1 MSDPAPDYFYIY
13 RILKIQAKL
22 VTLLS
27 RGFRAMGPGGGF
39 GPGKLK
45 FDEEEA
51 KPDISKALLL
61 RIVKYFAPYWKQTLL
76 VMTVLCISAVLG
88 LLPPILIQQIIDR
101 ALPDKNLQLLFLLV
115 AASLATTVV
124 SGLLGVLQNYLNS
137 FISQNIVHDMKN
149 QMYRHLQS
157 MPLQFYSGVKQGEV
171 ITRMTSD
178 IAGIQGVFNSTIV
191 NCASNLFILI
201 STAVTLF
208 IMNWKL
214 ALLGILVIPLFI
226 VPTRKM
232 GNVRWKLA
240 KETQEKISEQNQ
252 IIEETL
258 SLSGYMLMKL
268 FTREDTALAS
278 FQTVNAQATRLQIR
292 ESMAGR
298 WFMLVLTTFTSIG
311 PMLIY
316 LYGGYLFIQGELSI
330 GAIITFVALLSR
342 LYLPVM
348 QMTNLYVDVNRSVAL
363 FERIFDYFDM
373 DPLIVD
379 AKLALPS
386 RVEGQDIVFEQV
398 NFAYA
403 PDKPALSGISFT
415 AAAGSLTAL
424 VGPSGAGKTTITNL
438 IPRLY
443 ELDSGVIRIGGKDIR
458 EFTLHSLRSQIG
470 LVTQDTY
477 LFNGTIRENL
487 LYANAEATE
496 AELTAACEAAYIHDF
511 ILKLPEGYNTVVG
524 NRGIKLS
531 GGEKQRMSIARVLLK
546 NPPIIIMDEA
556 TSSLDTV
563 SEYYIQQAMHELLR
577 GKTSMVIAHRLSTIM
592 AADNILVVQDGRIV
606 ESGPHAS
613 LLAENGVYRDLYNKQ
628 FQREDS

>member
-1 MSDPAPDYFYIY
+1 M
-13 RILKIQAKL
+13 
-22 VTLLS
+22 
-27 RGFRAMGPGGGF
+27 GFGGPGH
-39 GPGKLK
+39 GKLK
-45 FDEEEA
+45 FDDDEA
-51 KPDISKALLL
+51 KPDISKTLLL
-61 RIVKYFAPYWKQTLL
+61 RIVKYFLPYWKQTLL
-76 VMTVLCISAVLG
+76 VMIVLCITAVLG
-88 LLPPILIQQIIDR
+88 LLPPILIQHIIDR
-101 ALPDKNLQLLFLLV
+101 ALPDKNLRLLV
-115 AASLATTVV
+115 LLVLASLGTTVV

-149 QMYRHLQS
+149 QMYRHLQG
-157 MPLQFYSGVKQGEV
+157 MPLQFFSGVKQGEV

-191 NCASNLFILI
+191 NFASNLFILTT
-201 STAVTLF
+201 TAVTLF

-214 ALLGILVIPLFI
+214 ALLGILVVPLFI
-226 VPTRKM
+226 MPTRKM

-252 IIEETL
+252 IIQETL

-268 FTREDTALAS
+268 FTKEDNELAS
-278 FQTVNAQATRLQIR
+278 FRSVNAQATRLQIR

-316 LYGGYLFIQGELSI
+316 LYGGYLFIQGELTV
-330 GAIITFVALLSR
+330 GAIITFVALLGR
-342 LYLPVM
+342 LYGPVM

-379 AKLALPS
+379 SPLALPS
-386 RVEGQDIVFEQV
+386 SADGQDIVFDKV
-398 NFAYA
+398 NFAYQ
-403 PDKPALSGISFT
+403 PGKPALRGISFT

-477 LFNGTIRENL
+477 LFNGTIQENL
-487 LYANAEATE
+487 LYASAGATE
-496 AELTAACEAAYIHDF
+496 AEMIAACEAAYIHDF
-511 ILKLPEGYNTVVG
+511 IMKLPEGYSTVVG

-531 GGEKQRMSIARVLLK
+531 GGEKQRISIARVLLK

-563 SEYYIQQAMHELLR
+563 SEFYIQQAMHQLLL
-577 GKTSMVIAHRLSTIM
+577 GKTSIVIAHRLSTIM
-592 AADNILVVQDGRIV
+592 AADTILVVQDGAIV
-606 ESGPHAS
+606 ESGQHAS
-613 LLAENGVYRDLYNKQ
+613 LLADNGVYRDLYNKQ
-628 FQREDS
+628 FQASESAT

>member
-1 MSDPAPDYFYIY
+1 MGY
-13 RILKIQAKL
+13 
-22 VTLLS
+22 
-27 RGFRAMGPGGGF
+27 GGPGH
-39 GPGKLK
+39 GKLK
-45 FDEEEA
+45 FDDDEA
-51 KPDISKALLL
+51 KPDISRALLL
-61 RIVKYFAPYWKQTLL
+61 RIIKYFLPYWKQTLL
-76 VMTVLCISAVLG
+76 VMAVLCISAVLG
-88 LLPPILIQQIIDR
+88 LLPPILIQHIIDR
-101 ALPDKNLQLLFLLV
+101 ALPDKNLRLLALLV
-115 AASLATTVV
+115 LASLATTVV

-149 QMYRHLQS
+149 QMYRHLQG

-178 IAGIQGVFNSTIV
+178 IAGIQGVFSSTVV
-191 NCASNLFILI
+191 NFASNLFILI
-201 STAVTLF
+201 STAATLF

-252 IIEETL
+252 IIQETL
-258 SLSGYMLMKL
+258 SISGYMLMKL
-268 FTREDTALAS
+268 FTKEDSELAG
-278 FQTVNAQATRLQIR
+278 FRTVNAQTTRLQIR

-298 WFMLVLTTFTSIG
+298 WFMLVLSTFTSIG

-316 LYGGYLFIQGELSI
+316 LYGGYLFIQGELTI
-330 GAIITFVALLSR
+330 GAIVTFVALLGR
-342 LYLPVM
+342 LYGPVM

-379 AKLALPS
+379 EPSALPS
-386 RVEGQDIVFEQV
+386 SAEGGDIVFENV
-398 NFAYA
+398 NFAYQA
-403 PDKPALSGISFT
+403 DKPALRGISFT

-443 ELDSGVIRIGGKDIR
+443 EMDSGVIRIGGKDIR
-458 EFTLHSLRSQIG
+458 DYTLHSLRSQIG

-496 AELTAACEAAYIHDF
+496 AEMITACEAAYIHEF
-511 ILKLPEGYNTVVG
+511 IITLSDGYDTVVG

-531 GGEKQRMSIARVLLK
+531 GGEKQRISIARVLLK
-546 NPPIIIMDEA
+546 NPPVSIMDEA
-556 TSSLDTV
+556 TSSLDTA
-563 SEYYIQQAMHELLR
+563 SEYYIQQAMHQLLL
-577 GKTSMVIAHRLSTIM
+577 GKTSIVIAHRLSTIM
-592 AADNILVVQDGRIV
+592 AADTILVVQDGAIV
-606 ESGPHAS
+606 ESGQHDS
-613 LLAENGVYRDLYNKQ
+613 LLADNGVYRDLYNKQ
-628 FQREDS
+628 FQAKVSVT

>member
-1 MSDPAPDYFYIY
+1 MI
-13 RILKIQAKL
+13 
-22 VTLLS
+22 
-27 RGFRAMGPGGGF
+27 
-39 GPGKLK
+39 
-45 FDEEEA
+45 
-51 KPDISKALLL
+51 
-61 RIVKYFAPYWKQTLL
+61 
-76 VMTVLCISAVLG
+76 VLCISAVLG
-88 LLPPILIQQIIDR
+88 LLPPILIQHIIDR
-101 ALPDKNLQLLFLLV
+101 ALPDKNLRLLV
-115 AASLATTVV
+115 LLVLASLTTTVV
-124 SGLLGVLQNYLNS
+124 SGLLGVVQNYLNS

-149 QMYRHLQS
+149 QMYRHLQG
-157 MPLQFYSGVKQGEV
+157 MPLQFFSGVKQGEV

-191 NCASNLFILI
+191 NFASNLFILTT
-201 STAVTLF
+201 TAATLF

-214 ALLGILVIPLFI
+214 ALLGILVVPLFI
-226 VPTRKM
+226 MPTRKM

-252 IIEETL
+252 IIQETL

-268 FTREDTALAS
+268 FTKEDTELAN
-278 FQTVNAQATRLQIR
+278 FRTVNAQATRLQIR

-316 LYGGYLFIQGELSI
+316 LYGGYLFIQGELTV
-330 GAIITFVALLSR
+330 GAIITFVALLGR
-342 LYLPVM
+342 LYGPVM

-379 AKLALPS
+379 SPLALPS
-386 RVEGQDIVFEQV
+386 SAEGQDIVFENV
-398 NFAYA
+398 NFAYQ
-403 PDKPALSGISFT
+403 PDKPALQGISFT

-424 VGPSGAGKTTITNL
+424 VGPSGAGKTTITSL

-477 LFNGTIRENL
+477 LFNGTIKENL
-487 LYANAEATE
+487 LYASAGATE
-496 AELTAACEAAYIHDF
+496 AEMIAACEAAYIHDF
-511 ILKLPEGYNTVVG
+511 IMKLPEGYSTVVG

-531 GGEKQRMSIARVLLK
+531 GGEKQRISIARVLLK
-546 NPPIIIMDEA
+546 NPPVIIMDEA

-563 SEYYIQQAMHELLR
+563 SEFYIQQAMHQLLL
-577 GKTSMVIAHRLSTIM
+577 GKTSIVIAHRLSTIM
-592 AADNILVVQDGRIV
+592 AADTILVVQDGAIV
-606 ESGPHAS
+606 ESGQHDS
-613 LLAENGVYRDLYNKQ
+613 LLADNGMYRDLYNKQ
-628 FQREDS
+628 FQEKASAT

>member
-1 MSDPAPDYFYIY
+1 
-13 RILKIQAKL
+13 
-22 VTLLS
+22 
-27 RGFRAMGPGGGF
+27 MGRGF
-39 GPGKLK
+39 GPMGFGGPGHGKLK
-45 FDEEEA
+45 FDDDEA
-51 KPDISKALLL
+51 KPDISKTLLL
-61 RIVKYFAPYWKQTLL
+61 RIVKYFLPYWKQTLL
-76 VMTVLCISAVLG
+76 VMIVLCITAVLG
-88 LLPPILIQQIIDR
+88 LLPPILIQHIIDR
-101 ALPDKNLQLLFLLV
+101 ALPDKNLRLLV
-115 AASLATTVV
+115 LLVLASLGTTVV

-149 QMYRHLQS
+149 QMYRHLQG
-157 MPLQFYSGVKQGEV
+157 MPLQFFSGVKQGEV

-191 NCASNLFILI
+191 NFASNLFILTT
-201 STAVTLF
+201 TAATLF

-214 ALLGILVIPLFI
+214 ALLGILVVPLFI
-226 VPTRKM
+226 MPTRKM

-252 IIEETL
+252 IIQETL

-268 FTREDTALAS
+268 FTKEDNELAS
-278 FQTVNAQATRLQIR
+278 FRTVNAQATRLQIR

-316 LYGGYLFIQGELSI
+316 LYGGYLFIQGELTV
-330 GAIITFVALLSR
+330 GAIITFVALLGR
-342 LYLPVM
+342 LYGPVM

-379 AKLALPS
+379 SPLALPS
-386 RVEGQDIVFEQV
+386 SADGQDIVFDKV
-398 NFAYA
+398 NFAYQ
-403 PDKPALSGISFT
+403 PGKPALREISFT

-477 LFNGTIRENL
+477 LFNGTIQENL
-487 LYANAEATE
+487 LYASAGATE
-496 AELTAACEAAYIHDF
+496 SEMIAACEAAYIHDF
-511 ILKLPEGYNTVVG
+511 IMKLPEGYNTVVG

-531 GGEKQRMSIARVLLK
+531 GGEKQRISIARVLLK

-563 SEYYIQQAMHELLR
+563 SEFYIQQAMHQLLL
-577 GKTSMVIAHRLSTIM
+577 GKTSIVIAHRLSTIM
-592 AADNILVVQDGRIV
+592 AADTILVVQDGAIV
-606 ESGPHAS
+606 ESGQHAS
-613 LLAENGVYRDLYNKQ
+613 LLADNGVYRDLYNKQ
-628 FQREDS
+628 FQASESAT

>member
-1 MSDPAPDYFYIY
+1 M
-13 RILKIQAKL
+13 
-22 VTLLS
+22 
-27 RGFRAMGPGGGF
+27 GFGGPGH
-39 GPGKLK
+39 GKLK
-45 FDEEEA
+45 FDDDEA

-61 RIVKYFAPYWKQTLL
+61 RIVKYFLPYWKQTLL
-76 VMTVLCISAVLG
+76 VMIVLCISAVLG
-88 LLPPILIQQIIDR
+88 LLPPILIQHIIDR
-101 ALPDKNLQLLFLLV
+101 ALPDKNLQLLVLLV
-115 AASLATTVV
+115 LASLGTTVV
-124 SGLLGVLQNYLNS
+124 SGLLGVVQNYLNS

-149 QMYRHLQS
+149 QMYRHLQG
-157 MPLQFYSGVKQGEV
+157 MPLQFFSGVKQGEV

-191 NCASNLFILI
+191 NFASNLFILTT
-201 STAVTLF
+201 TAVTLF

-214 ALLGILVIPLFI
+214 ALLGIVVVPLFI
-226 VPTRKM
+226 MPTRKM

-252 IIEETL
+252 IIQETL

-268 FTREDTALAS
+268 FTKEDTELTN
-278 FQTVNAQATRLQIR
+278 FRTVNAQATRLQIR

-316 LYGGYLFIQGELSI
+316 LYGGYLFIQGELTV
-330 GAIITFVALLSR
+330 GAIITFVALLGR
-342 LYLPVM
+342 LYGPVM

-379 AKLALPS
+379 SPLALPS
-386 RVEGQDIVFEQV
+386 SAEGQDIVFENV
-398 NFAYA
+398 NFAYQ
-403 PDKPALSGISFT
+403 PDKPALQGISFT

-424 VGPSGAGKTTITNL
+424 VGPSGAGKTTITSL

-477 LFNGTIRENL
+477 LFNGTIKENL
-487 LYANAEATE
+487 LYASAGATE
-496 AELTAACEAAYIHDF
+496 AEMIAACEAAYIHDF
-511 ILKLPEGYNTVVG
+511 IMKLPEGYSTVVG

-531 GGEKQRMSIARVLLK
+531 GGEKQRISIARVLLK
-546 NPPIIIMDEA
+546 NPPVIIMDEA

-563 SEYYIQQAMHELLR
+563 SEFYIQQAMHQLLL
-577 GKTSMVIAHRLSTIM
+577 GKTSIVIAHRLSTIM
-592 AADNILVVQDGRIV
+592 AADTILVVQDGAIV
-606 ESGPHAS
+606 ESGQHDS
-613 LLAENGVYRDLYNKQ
+613 LLADNGMYRDLYNKQ
-628 FQREDS
+628 FQEKASAT

>member
-1 MSDPAPDYFYIY
+1 MGY
-13 RILKIQAKL
+13 
-22 VTLLS
+22 
-27 RGFRAMGPGGGF
+27 GGPGH
-39 GPGKLK
+39 GKLK
-45 FDEEEA
+45 FDDDEA
-51 KPDISKALLL
+51 KPDISKTLLL
-61 RIVKYFAPYWKQTLL
+61 RIVKYFLPYWKQTLL
-76 VMTVLCISAVLG
+76 VIIVLCITAVLG
-88 LLPPILIQQIIDR
+88 LLPPILIQHIIDR
-101 ALPDKNLQLLFLLV
+101 ALPDKNLQLLVLLV
-115 AASLATTVV
+115 LASLGTTVV

-149 QMYRHLQS
+149 QMYRHLQG
-157 MPLQFYSGVKQGEV
+157 MPLQFFSGVKQGEV

-191 NCASNLFILI
+191 NFASNLFILTT
-201 STAVTLF
+201 TAATLF

-214 ALLGILVIPLFI
+214 ALLGILVVPLFI
-226 VPTRKM
+226 MPTRKM

-252 IIEETL
+252 IIQETL

-268 FTREDTALAS
+268 FTKEDTELAG
-278 FQTVNAQATRLQIR
+278 FRTVNAQATRLQIR

-316 LYGGYLFIQGELSI
+316 LYGGYLFIQGELTV
-330 GAIITFVALLSR
+330 GAIITFVALLGR
-342 LYLPVM
+342 LYGPVM

-379 AKLALPS
+379 SPLALPS
-386 RVEGQDIVFEQV
+386 SAEGQDIVFEKV
-398 NFAYA
+398 NFAYQ
-403 PDKPALSGISFT
+403 PDKPALRGISFT

-424 VGPSGAGKTTITNL
+424 VGPSGAGKTTITSL

-443 ELDSGVIRIGGKDIR
+443 ELDSGVIRIGSKDIR

-477 LFNGTIRENL
+477 LFNGTIQENL
-487 LYANAEATE
+487 LYASAGATE
-496 AELTAACEAAYIHDF
+496 AEMIAACEAAYIHDF
-511 ILKLPEGYNTVVG
+511 IMKLPEGYNTVVG

-531 GGEKQRMSIARVLLK
+531 GGEKQRISIARVLLK

-563 SEYYIQQAMHELLR
+563 SEFYIQQAMHQLLL
-577 GKTSMVIAHRLSTIM
+577 GKTSIVIAHRLSTIM
-592 AADNILVVQDGRIV
+592 AADTILVVQDGTIV
-606 ESGPHAS
+606 ESGQHAS
-613 LLAENGVYRDLYNKQ
+613 LLADNGVYRDLYNKQ
-628 FQREDS
+628 FQASESAT

>member
-1 MSDPAPDYFYIY
+1 
-13 RILKIQAKL
+13 
-22 VTLLS
+22 
-27 RGFRAMGPGGGF
+27 MGRGF
-39 GPGKLK
+39 GPMGFGGPGHGKLK
-45 FDEEEA
+45 FDDDEA
-51 KPDISKALLL
+51 KPDISKTLLL
-61 RIVKYFAPYWKQTLL
+61 RIVKYFLPYWKQTLL
-76 VMTVLCISAVLG
+76 VMIVLCITAVLG
-88 LLPPILIQQIIDR
+88 LLPPILIQHIIDR
-101 ALPDKNLQLLFLLV
+101 ALPDKNLRLLV
-115 AASLATTVV
+115 LLVLASLGTTVV

-149 QMYRHLQS
+149 QMYRHLQG
-157 MPLQFYSGVKQGEV
+157 MPLQFFSGVKQGEV

-191 NCASNLFILI
+191 NFASNLFILTT
-201 STAVTLF
+201 TAVTLF

-214 ALLGILVIPLFI
+214 ALLGILVVPLFI
-226 VPTRKM
+226 MPTRKM

-252 IIEETL
+252 IIQETL

-268 FTREDTALAS
+268 FTKEDNELAS
-278 FQTVNAQATRLQIR
+278 FRSVNAQATRLQIR

-316 LYGGYLFIQGELSI
+316 LYGGYLFIQGELTV
-330 GAIITFVALLSR
+330 GAIITFVALLGR
-342 LYLPVM
+342 LYGPVM

-379 AKLALPS
+379 SPLALPS
-386 RVEGQDIVFEQV
+386 SADGQDIVFDKV
-398 NFAYA
+398 NFAYQ
-403 PDKPALSGISFT
+403 PGKPALRGISFT

-477 LFNGTIRENL
+477 LFNGTIQENL
-487 LYANAEATE
+487 LYASAGATE
-496 AELTAACEAAYIHDF
+496 AEMIAACEAAYIHDF
-511 ILKLPEGYNTVVG
+511 IMKLPEGYSTVVG

-531 GGEKQRMSIARVLLK
+531 GGEKQRISIARVLLK

-563 SEYYIQQAMHELLR
+563 SEFYIQQAMHQLLL
-577 GKTSMVIAHRLSTIM
+577 GKTSIVIAHRLSTIM
-592 AADNILVVQDGRIV
+592 AADTILVVQDGAIV
-606 ESGPHAS
+606 ESGQHAS
-613 LLAENGVYRDLYNKQ
+613 LLADNGVYRDLYNKQ
-628 FQREDS
+628 FQASESAT

>member
-1 MSDPAPDYFYIY
+1 M
-13 RILKIQAKL
+13 
-22 VTLLS
+22 
-27 RGFRAMGPGGGF
+27 GFGGPGH
-39 GPGKLK
+39 GKLK
-45 FDEEEA
+45 FDDDEA
-51 KPDISKALLL
+51 KPDISKTLLL
-61 RIVKYFAPYWKQTLL
+61 RIVKYFLPYWKQTLL
-76 VMTVLCISAVLG
+76 VMIVLCISAVLG
-88 LLPPILIQQIIDR
+88 LLPPILIQHIIDR
-101 ALPDKNLQLLFLLV
+101 ALPDKNLRLLV
-115 AASLATTVV
+115 LLVLASLGTTIV

-149 QMYRHLQS
+149 QMYRHLQG
-157 MPLQFYSGVKQGEV
+157 MPLQFFSGVKQGEV

-191 NCASNLFILI
+191 NFASNLFILTT
-201 STAVTLF
+201 TAATLF

-214 ALLGILVIPLFI
+214 ALLGILVVPLFI
-226 VPTRKM
+226 MPTRKM

-252 IIEETL
+252 IIQETL

-268 FTREDTALAS
+268 FTKEDTELAS
-278 FQTVNAQATRLQIR
+278 FRTVNAQATRLQIR

-316 LYGGYLFIQGELSI
+316 LYGGYLFIQGELTI
-330 GAIITFVALLSR
+330 GAIITFVALLGR
-342 LYLPVM
+342 LYGPVM

-379 AKLALPS
+379 SPLALPS
-386 RVEGQDIVFEQV
+386 SADGQDIVFEKV
-398 NFAYA
+398 NFAYQ
-403 PDKPALSGISFT
+403 PGKPALLEISFT

-477 LFNGTIRENL
+477 LFNGTIQENL
-487 LYANAEATE
+487 LYASASATE
-496 AELTAACEAAYIHDF
+496 AEMIAACEAAYIHDF
-511 ILKLPEGYNTVVG
+511 IMKLPEGYNTVVG

-531 GGEKQRMSIARVLLK
+531 GGEKQRISIARVLLK

-563 SEYYIQQAMHELLR
+563 SEFYIQQAMHQLLL
-577 GKTSMVIAHRLSTIM
+577 GKTSIVIAHRLSTIM
-592 AADNILVVQDGRIV
+592 AADTILVVQDGAIV
-606 ESGPHAS
+606 ESGQHAS
-613 LLAENGVYRDLYNKQ
+613 LLADNGVYRDLYNKQ
-628 FQREDS
+628 FQATESAT